1 MVRLPHVMGAFVG
14 IGSTTFGEGE
24 RRPALV
30 GRTAELRVL
39 ESAMRAVRD
48 DGKARTVTIIGAA
61 GVGKTRLVRD
71 FLSRLREPLDPPLD
85 PGLGDRVALPRVFRG
100 SAREGGG
107 AHDVFA
113 RFLRARF
120 GVVEG
125 MSDDEAVSLLRA
137 QVSDV
142 FEDRKVGDVCFFL
155 GQLMGLA
162 FADSP
167 LLRVVRS
174 DPTQM
179 HLLRRAIIKRFLEA
193 DARAVSGAPVSGERG
208 PGVSTAAPSMAAPSP
223 TVLVFDDLHHAH
235 EDSLELLSFLVESLD
250 APILTLCIA
259 RPEMMARHEWGK
271 ALGVPGSKALGAP
284 SSKATSE
291 SGPDRHVL
299 LELPPLSEADAAT
312 VMQELL
318 EPCGDA
324 DVEELVFAAC
334 TMAGGNPALLERMV
348 RIFHD
353 MGVVETRDAF
363 SEHEVWTVHPE
374 RIHQARLPL
383 TVEDAV
389 QARIAAL
396 TPKERALLER
406 AAVMGS
412 VFWLGGLLTMK
423 RLDAEPPTVWLRE
436 EATDE
441 AELRATLR
449 ELCDR
454 DYVLHLPD
462 SAFPDDEEYAFK
474 HNLERETLL
483 RLLPKRQTKRFHEA
497 IADWLSFKPTVRAH
511 EELLGQLAHH
521 ERLAGRLVRAVESY
535 FEAGSLSRER
545 YANTKAADDYEK
557 GFALVDEGVDVSGKT
572 LLRALHDYGDVLQI
586 LGRNDEALAV
596 FKRLLTHAFRS
607 NLPSKGGVAHNRIG
621 RLYRETGR
629 LAEAHVHLDAALA
642 LFEGAGD
649 ERGVASTVD
658 DLGRLFRLRGDYA
671 RALEVTTRA
680 LGMRNE
686 LGDRR
691 SIAVSLSN
699 LGRIHRD
706 FGQLARARDAFERA
720 LVLRREIGDLV
731 GVSISLVDLGIVAE
745 DEGDD
750 AGARGRLREALDVVR
765 ETGDRG
771 RWAVVLTHLG
781 EVEGR
786 LGDPEQA
793 LARLKQAEE
802 IAEDR
807 RDDLALGRVARA
819 FGRAYLAAGDPA
831 KSRAHAQRAIDTFIA
846 VQDKVELGVAHRVL
860 GEILAASSASA
871 DERLKARAHLLQS
884 VWLLDEAGRGIE
896 FARSCTVYARML
908 RSAEADDPKASAEAD
923 QFERK
928 AAEIFARSSS

>member
-1 MVRLPHVMGAFVG
+1 MGAFVG
-14 IGSTTFGEGE
+14 IGATPFGERE
-24 RRPALV
+24 QRPALV
-30 GRTAELRVL
+30 GRAAELRVL
-39 ESAMRAVRD
+39 ESAMRAVRE

-71 FLSRLREPLDPPLD
+71 FLSRLREPLDPAHG
-85 PGLGDRVALPRVFRG
+85 PGDGGVAPPRVFRG
-100 SAREGGG
+100 SARQGGG

-125 MSDDEAVSLLRA
+125 MSDDEAVGLLRA

-193 DARAVSGAPVSGERG
+193 DARAVSGAPISGDRG
-208 PGVSTAAPSMAAPSP
+208 PGASTPDSLLVAPSP

-271 ALGVPGSKALGAP
+271 ALGASGPRV
-284 SSKATSE
+284 TSE
-291 SGPDRHVL
+291 TGADRHVL

-353 MGVVETRDAF
+353 MGVVQTSDAF
-363 SEHEVWTVHPE
+363 SENEVWTVHPE
-374 RIHQARLPL
+374 RIHQAKLPL

-396 TPKERALLER
+396 APKERALLER

-423 RLDAEPPTVWLRE
+423 RLDADAPTVWLRE

-497 IADWLSFKPTVRAH
+497 IADWLSFKPTVRSH

-521 ERLAGRLVRAVESY
+521 ERLAGRLARAVESH
-535 FEAGSLSRER
+535 FEAGGLSRER
-545 YANTKAADDYEK
+545 YANAKAADDYEK
-557 GFALVDEGVDVSGKT
+557 GFALVDEGVDVSGRT

-586 LGRNDEALAV
+586 LGKNDEALAV
-596 FKRLLTHAFRS
+596 FKRLLAHAFRS

-658 DLGRLFRLRGDYA
+658 DLGKLFRLRGDYA
-671 RALEVTTRA
+671 RALDVTTRA
-680 LGMRNE
+680 LGMRTE

-699 LGRIHRD
+699 LGRVHRD

-720 LVLRREIGDLV
+720 LLLRREIGDLV

-750 AGARGRLREALDVVR
+750 AGAHERLREALDVVR

-781 EVEGR
+781 EVEVR
-786 LGDPEQA
+786 LGDVERA
-793 LARLKQAEE
+793 VTRLKQAEE
-802 IAEDR
+802 IAADR

-819 FGRAYLAAGDPA
+819 LGRAYLAQGDREA
-831 KSRAHAQRAIDTFIA
+831 SRASAQQAIDTFIA
-846 VQDKVELGVAHRVL
+846 AQDKAELGIAHRVL
-860 GEILAASSASA
+860 GEILAATSAGA
-871 DERLKARAHLLQS
+871 DELLKARAHLLQS

-896 FARSCTVYARML
+896 FARSCAVYARML
-908 RSAEADDPKASAEAD
+908 RRAEANDPKAATEAD